1 MRKASV
7 HGTFTH
13 ETAEDAFTTV
23 LSDAVQHQ
31 IEFSLDRR
39 GLPRQPMT
47 AFGRLLP
54 FAKGSEWTHS
64 ALLRSPMGAS
74 PLFTTKQ
81 QSIFLQ
87 ALRNCPRK
95 NCLHRPN
102 QKHRPHTIPLNRNT
116 PAITFNLNGIV
127 QQPPTNPV
135 NRSATRA
142 RT

>member
-1 MRKASV
+1 MIARFLLVLAVPSRSV
-7 HGTFTH
+7 KLRMVDPNHRLF
-13 ETAEDAFTTV
+13 DC
-23 LSDAVQHQ
+23 L
-31 IEFSLDRR
+31 L
-39 GLPRQPMT
+39 M
-47 AFGRLLP
+47 GRLLP